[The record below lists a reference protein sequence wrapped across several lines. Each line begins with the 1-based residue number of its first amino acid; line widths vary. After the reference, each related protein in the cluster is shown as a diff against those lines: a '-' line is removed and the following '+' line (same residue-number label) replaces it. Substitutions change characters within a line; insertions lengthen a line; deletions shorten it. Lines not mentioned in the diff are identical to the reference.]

1 MGIKTIPAFITE
13 GRDLAYQTFSNP
25 KYLSPLT
32 QEEFKQLFDNYFDP
46 IRNYIYYRSGNKE
59 LATDVTQEVFLRIWE
74 KQPLIINGNAKALLY
89 KIAGDIFVSEYRKQK
104 TAAAFKVAT
113 AKNDSD
119 TNSPEQ
125 QIQFKETYQRY
136 EEALSQLSENQ
147 RVVFLMHR
155 MDGLKYHEIAVSLG
169 LSIKAVE
176 KRMSI
181 AISYLRKVI
190 ERE

>member
-74 KQPLIINGNAKALLY
+74 KQPLFINGNAKALLY

-113 AKNDSD
+113 AKTIATPIVRSNKFSSRKLTKDMKKLSR
-119 TNSPEQ
+119 NYQ
-125 QIQFKETYQRY
+125 KIKE
-136 EEALSQLSENQ
+136 S
-147 RVVFLMHR
+147 FF
-155 MDGLKYHEIAVSLG
+155 
-169 LSIKAVE
+169 
-176 KRMSI
+176 
-181 AISYLRKVI
+181 
-190 ERE
+190 

>member
-1 MGIKTIPAFITE
+1 LGIKTIPAFITE

-74 KQPLIINGNAKALLY
+74 KQPLFINGNAKALLY

-155 MDGLKYHEIAVSLG
+155 MDGLKYHEIAASLG